1 VSEPIDLDELER
13 SLKAVNSGEI
23 SIAGFH
29 TAADVIEF
37 DLPVLIAELREKRE
51 ALGDAEAL
59 ERITST
65 AVERTYVLEAQL
77 HASRKVVEAAKRAI
91 AAIMAQPGEF
101 TTDEVGLDD
110 LLTALAELEVLK
122 K

>member
-1 VSEPIDLDELER
+1 MMAEINAVEAELD
-13 SLKAVNSGEI
+13 
-23 SIAGFH
+23 
-29 TAADVIEF
+29 AATKQHF
-37 DLPVLIAELREKRE
+37 DLLGEVIKLRHDLKRE

-110 LLTALAELEVLK
+110 LLTALAELEAPK
-122 K
+122 